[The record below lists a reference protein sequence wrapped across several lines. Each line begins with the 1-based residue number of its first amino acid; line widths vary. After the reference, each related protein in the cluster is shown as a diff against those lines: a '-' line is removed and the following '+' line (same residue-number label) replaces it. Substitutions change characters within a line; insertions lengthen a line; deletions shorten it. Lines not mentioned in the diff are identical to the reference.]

1 MSESYQGLALSEPEP
16 FDCPP
21 IDDAPWPEPD
31 DDLPPWDPEPAP
43 VTSRPAA
50 APAANAAPVVRIPVR
65 DPGTPGRFDQPR
77 PPSAPLQPTPE
88 GDFWADVVQQMVDS
102 GAIAALT
109 RELALQSQLVSRNG
123 SRWLLRIER
132 ETLAQGSNRDR
143 LTAALHAAGHTVEL
157 ALENGAVTDSPARR
171 ATAEA
176 ERRQREAEQQIL
188 GDPFVQAMMRDFGG
202 TIVPGSLKA
211 SP

>member
-1 MSESYQGLALSEPEP
+1 
-16 FDCPP
+16 
-21 IDDAPWPEPD
+21 
-31 DDLPPWDPEPAP
+31 
-43 VTSRPAA
+43 
-50 APAANAAPVVRIPVR
+50 AAPVVRIPVR
-65 DPGTPGRFDQPR
+65 DPGAPGRLDQPR

-88 GDFWADVVQQMVDS
+88 GDFWAGVVQQMVDS

-109 RELALQSQLVSRNG
+109 RELALQSQLVSRDG

-143 LTAALHAAGHTVEL
+143 LTAALHGAGHAVEL
-157 ALENGAVTDSPARR
+157 VLENGAVTDSPARR
-171 ATAEA
+171 AAAEA

-211 SP
+211 IS

>member
-1 MSESYQGLALSEPEP
+1 MAAAPAP
-16 FDCPP
+16 FDGPP

-43 VTSRPAA
+43 AAARPAA
-50 APAANAAPVVRIPVR
+50 APATASAPVVRIPVR
-65 DPGTPGRFDQPR
+65 DPGAPGRLDQPR

-109 RELALQSQLVSRNG
+109 RELALQSQLVSRDG

-143 LTAALHAAGHTVEL
+143 LTAALHAAGHAVEL
-157 ALENGAVTDSPARR
+157 VLENGAVTDSPARR